1 MMIKAVL
8 QQARQQLAG
17 NLPPEEAA
25 MEAQLLLRHALGN
38 VTRAW
43 LIAHDEQAL
52 TPTQAATFDNLIARR
67 AQGEPVAYLL
77 GQREFFGHA
86 LKVTPDVLIP
96 RPDTETL
103 VEAALEKIP
112 AQRPCQILDL
122 GTGSGAIAIAIALA
136 RPQAQVTAVDRSA
149 AAIAIA
155 RENASLLGATN
166 LALLQSDWM
175 AGLGEARFDLIV
187 SNPPYISEQDAH
199 LSQGDLRFEPRSA
212 LASGQDG
219 LNDIRAILTQAPA
232 QLAAGGW
239 LMFEHG
245 YDQAAQVAALLQAAG
260 FEEVNHR
267 ADLAG
272 IQRVTL
278 GRKS

>member
-278 GRKS
+278 GRKT

>member
-52 TPTQAATFDNLIARR
+52 TPTQVATFDNLITRR

-166 LALLQSDWM
+166 LAILQSDWM

-219 LNDIRAILTQAPA
+219 LNDIRAILTQAPD
-232 QLAAGGW
+232 QLTAGGW

-278 GRKS
+278 GRKA

>member
-1 MMIKAVL
+1 MTIKAVL

-232 QLAAGGW
+232 HLAAGGW

-278 GRKS
+278 GRKT

>member
-52 TPTQAATFDNLIARR
+52 TPTQAATFDKLIARR

-77 GQREFFGHA
+77 GQREFYGHA

-112 AQRPCQILDL
+112 AQRPYQILDL

-166 LALLQSDWM
+166 LAVLQSDWM
-175 AGLGEARFDLIV
+175 AELGEARFDLIV

-267 ADLAG
+267 TDLAG

-278 GRKS
+278 GRKA

>member
-212 LASGQDG
+212 LASGQHG

>member
-52 TPTQAATFDNLIARR
+52 TPTQVATFDNLITRR

-166 LALLQSDWM
+166 LAILQSDWM

-219 LNDIRAILTQAPA
+219 LNDIRAILTQAPD
-232 QLAAGGW
+232 QLTAGGW

-260 FEEVNHR
+260 FEEVKHR

-278 GRKS
+278 GRKA

>member
-199 LSQGDLRFEPRSA
+199 LSQGDLRFEPRRA

-219 LNDIRAILTQAPA
+219 LNDIRAIHPQAPA
-232 QLAAGGW
+232 QRAAGGW
-239 LMFEHG
+239 LMFE
-245 YDQAAQVAALLQAAG
+245 
-260 FEEVNHR
+260 
-267 ADLAG
+267 
-272 IQRVTL
+272 
-278 GRKS
+278 